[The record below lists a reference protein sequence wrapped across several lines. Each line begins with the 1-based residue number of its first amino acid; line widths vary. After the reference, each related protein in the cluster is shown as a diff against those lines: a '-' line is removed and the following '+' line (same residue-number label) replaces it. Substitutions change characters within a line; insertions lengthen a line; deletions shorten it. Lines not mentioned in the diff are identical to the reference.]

1 MAQFPIN
8 GTWKPVF
15 TSTFPVPD
23 SATTTYTIKAPF
35 PCRLLDGHF
44 IKNGNAAGAG
54 DTIDIGNPAGP
65 TLALG
70 FDISALTGDD
80 IARATAS
87 ENVSNPTGSKWAAGD
102 DIAIVVTSAGGADV
116 GGELVLVW
124 EQLQS

>member
-1 MAQFPIN
+1 MAQFPLN

-23 SATTTYTIKAPF
+23 AATATYTVKAPF

-54 DTIDIGNPAGP
+54 DTIAINKAGGG
-65 TLALG
+65 LALG

-80 IARATAS
+80 IARALAS
-87 ENVSNPTGSKWAAGD
+87 ENVSDPQGTKWSAGD
-102 DIAIVVTSAGGADV
+102 DIEITVTNAGGADV
-116 GGELVLVW
+116 GGELVLTW